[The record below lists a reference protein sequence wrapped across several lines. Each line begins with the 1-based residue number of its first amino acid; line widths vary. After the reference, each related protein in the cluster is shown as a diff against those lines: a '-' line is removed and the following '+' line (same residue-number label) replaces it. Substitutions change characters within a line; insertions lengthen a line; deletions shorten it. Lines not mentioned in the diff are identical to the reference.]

1 MNKKERLWGKALMK
15 RIGSLLLIL
24 AMVLTT
30 LPFTPKYEVEAAGTG
45 TTLYL
50 QPNDNW
56 KEANAR
62 FALYY
67 FQGSS
72 NGWISMSDSDSD
84 GIYEGVVPE
93 GYSNIIFCRMNPS
106 ETDNNWS
113 NKWNQ
118 TADLTVP
125 TNGDNCYAIAE
136 GTWDNGGGTWS
147 KITSNPGGSGSEGD
161 DTATYTATIHF
172 VKNHSWKAVNL
183 YTWVNNGAEN
193 DLYSGSYPG
202 TKLSK
207 DADGYY
213 SETISFK
220 DPKHNGFNFILNNG
234 SGEGSE
240 QTIDLNLP
248 YNTYFN
254 NADKKAE
261 VWVEL
266 TAMSDG
272 KYNATISSEK
282 IEISDIT
289 SSPVINADNSVT
301 FYYKNTSATS
311 VEVKGDFN
319 DWKGG
324 TVYQM
329 TKNASAGVWSCKV
342 SSLSCGI
349 HQYKFFVNGNEW
361 ITDPCNSLMADGNS
375 AFTVSNPSAVDE
387 NEITVNIYYTRA
399 DGQYTVPNVDG
410 DDTGVWNASVSVNNA
425 SATRKDFE
433 GYTDDGAKLTMT
445 VNGRETRSLK
455 IKTRLSTASREWMQQ
470 EEEQTVDLLDI
481 VSGTVNVY
489 LNSEGTNGRSGN
501 VSKSLTFGNDI
512 VACNKI
518 TEAQYDYDKATVSV
532 KTLKPLSNP
541 EAGLK
546 LVGAGN
552 SEIEV
557 LKIEE
562 NEGSY
567 VLTLN
572 ESLDLKD
579 LSDTKVQLTE
589 DTKHYGYS
597 INCDNMYASDKFEAE
612 YTYTGDDLGATYSEE
627 STTFKVWAPT
637 AKAVKVQ
644 LYATGSDDEKGAEEL
659 GTYTMSGGTKDD
671 KGVWTVTVNGDL
683 KGKYYTYKVTVNGK
697 TIEAV
702 DPYARTTGVNGK
714 RGMVIDLNS
723 TNPKSGWNEI
733 EDQPESY
740 TDATIYELHV
750 RDFSIDDSSGV
761 KDKWQGKFMA
771 LTEEGT
777 TVNGVKGNPSTGL
790 DYMKEMGFTHLHLL
804 PIYDYGSVDETKCDT
819 FNWGYDPVNYNT
831 PEGSYSTDP
840 YNGEVRVKEMKEMV
854 DTLHKNNIGV
864 IMDVVYNHVY
874 NADEFSFNQIV
885 PGYFSRVNS
894 NASGCG
900 NDTASERAMVRKFI
914 VDSVVYWAKEYHLD
928 GFRFDLV
935 GLLDTETV
943 NEIVNTVHE
952 EVREDIIFYGEGW
965 DMDGTNKEPGTEM
978 AKQGNASKT
987 PGFAYF
993 SDSMRNLL
1001 GGNNGNSVGFVSGAN
1016 DYNMETDLVNNFMGK
1031 PWWTNNPSQVVQYA
1045 SCHDNYTLIDKLVKS
1060 TGASGV
1066 TPDIIKMNNLA
1077 ASIYMT
1083 SQGIPFIHAGEE
1095 MLREKIEADGSR
1107 CENSYNASD
1116 AVNSIK
1122 WDKLLNETYAK
1133 NSEYYQGLIAFR
1145 KAHPALS
1152 LSTSAGVG
1160 SKVVEIN
1167 TENRLVS
1174 FRIDG
1179 GVNQSVGEDGLENE
1193 AESIFLIFNANNDAK
1208 TVDLPEGSW
1217 RVYINATNAG
1227 TTPLSD
1233 AISGT
1238 VEVPAISAMVLVKDA
1253 YCSLQSLIASV
1264 ESNFEQNIYQDNYT
1278 TATVKNLEDAL
1289 ADAKKFTDQD
1299 SEKALKDAY
1308 DALKKAVVGMKS
1320 MAYTVTLNADPV
1332 EGGTLSGEGAF
1343 ASDEETTIKAEVA
1356 AGYKFVGWYDAEEK
1370 MVSENASYT
1379 VSVDT
1384 VGRGAHVYTAKF
1396 EQVSTDDN
1404 DDSNNG
1410 DNNNNNN
1417 NGGNDG
1423 GNKPEEN
1430 ITPDEN
1436 VNANTTTNT
1445 QKTDKTVRTGDQNNG
1460 ILWMALLIM
1469 SIVVVVGAVVIR
1481 RKRQRGSLN

>member
-30 LPFTPKYEVEAAGTG
+30 LPFTPKYEVQAAGTG

-50 QPNDNW
+50 QPSNNW
-56 KEANAR
+56 KSDNAR

-67 FQGSS
+67 FESGKPD
-72 NGWISMSDSDSD
+72 GWASMSDLDSD
-84 GIYEGVVPE
+84 GIYEGEVPE

-106 ETDNNWS
+106 ATDNNWS

-136 GTWDNGGGTWS
+136 GTWDKGGGTWS

-161 DTATYTATIHF
+161 DPAT
-172 VKNHSWKAVNL
+172 
-183 YTWVNNGAEN
+183 
-193 DLYSGSYPG
+193 
-202 TKLSK
+202 
-207 DADGYY
+207 
-213 SETISFK
+213 
-220 DPKHNGFNFILNNG
+220 
-234 SGEGSE
+234 
-240 QTIDLNLP
+240 
-248 YNTYFN
+248 
-254 NADKKAE
+254 
-261 VWVEL
+261 
-266 TAMSDG
+266 
-272 KYNATISSEK
+272 
-282 IEISDIT
+282 DIT
-289 SSPVINADNSVT
+289 TSPVINADNSVT

-311 VEVKGDFN
+311 VEVRADFN
-319 DWKGG
+319 DWSGG
-324 TVYQM
+324 DGYQM
-329 TKNASAGVWSCKV
+329 TKDDATGVWSCKV
-342 SSLSCGI
+342 SGLSCGI

-375 AFTVSNPSAVDE
+375 AFTVSNPRAVDE
-387 NEITVNIYYTRA
+387 NKITVNIYYTRA

-433 GYTDDGAKLTMT
+433 EYTDDGAKLTMT

-750 RDFSIDDSSGV
+750 RDFSIDASSGMEN
-761 KDKWQGKFMA
+761 KGKFLA

-935 GLLDTETV
+935 GLLDTETI
-943 NEIVNTVHE
+943 NEIVTEVHKI
-952 EVREDIIFYGEGW
+952 RPDIIFYGEGW

-1016 DYNMETDLVNNFMGK
+1016 YYNMETDLVNNFMGK

-1308 DALKKAVVGMKS
+1308 DALKKAVVGMKI

-1384 VGRGAHVYTAKF
+1384 VGIGAHVYTAKF

>member
-30 LPFTPKYEVEAAGTG
+30 LPFTPKYEVQAAGTG

-50 QPNDNW
+50 QPSNNW
-56 KEANAR
+56 KSDNAR

-67 FQGSS
+67 FESGKPD
-72 NGWISMSDSDSD
+72 GWASMSDLDSD
-84 GIYEGVVPE
+84 GIYEGEVPE

-106 ETDNNWS
+106 ATDNNWS

-136 GTWDNGGGTWS
+136 GTWDKGGGTWS

-161 DTATYTATIHF
+161 DPAT
-172 VKNHSWKAVNL
+172 
-183 YTWVNNGAEN
+183 
-193 DLYSGSYPG
+193 
-202 TKLSK
+202 
-207 DADGYY
+207 
-213 SETISFK
+213 
-220 DPKHNGFNFILNNG
+220 
-234 SGEGSE
+234 
-240 QTIDLNLP
+240 
-248 YNTYFN
+248 
-254 NADKKAE
+254 
-261 VWVEL
+261 
-266 TAMSDG
+266 
-272 KYNATISSEK
+272 
-282 IEISDIT
+282 DIT
-289 SSPVINADNSVT
+289 TSPVINADNSVT

-311 VEVKGDFN
+311 VEVRADFN
-319 DWKGG
+319 GWSGG
-324 TVYQM
+324 DGYQM
-329 TKNASAGVWSCKV
+329 TKDDATGVWSCKV
-342 SSLSCGI
+342 SGRSCGI

-375 AFTVSNPSAVDE
+375 AFTVSNPRAVDE
-387 NEITVNIYYTRA
+387 NKITVNIYYTRA

-433 GYTDDGAKLTMT
+433 EYTDDGAKLTMT

-750 RDFSIDDSSGV
+750 RDFSIDASSGMEN
-761 KDKWQGKFMA
+761 KGKFLA

-777 TVNGVKGNPSTGL
+777 TVNGEKGNPSTGL

-943 NEIVNTVHE
+943 NEIVNTVHK

-1001 GGNNGNSVGFVSGAN
+1001 GGNNGKSVGFVSGAN
-1016 DYNMETDLVNNFMGK
+1016 YYNMETDLVNNFMGK

-1122 WDKLLNETYAK
+1122 WDKLLNEPNAK

-1308 DALKKAVVGMKS
+1308 DALKKAVVGMKI

>member
-30 LPFTPKYEVEAAGTG
+30 LPFTPKYEVKAAGTG

-50 QPNDNW
+50 QPNENW
-56 KEANAR
+56 KKDNAR

-67 FQGSS
+67 FNDSG
-72 NGWISMSDSDSD
+72 NGWASMSDSDGD
-84 GIYEGVVPE
+84 GIYEGVVQE
-93 GYSNIIFCRMNPS
+93 GYSNVIFCRMNPS
-106 ETDNNWS
+106 ATDNNWN
-113 NKWNQ
+113 NKWNK
-118 TADLTVP
+118 TADLM
-125 TNGDNCYAIAE
+125 IQ
-136 GTWDNGGGTWS
+136 
-147 KITSNPGGSGSEGD
+147 
-161 DTATYTATIHF
+161 
-172 VKNHSWKAVNL
+172 
-183 YTWVNNGAEN
+183 
-193 DLYSGSYPG
+193 
-202 TKLSK
+202 
-207 DADGYY
+207 ADGKNFYIVEDGAWDGEIG
-213 SETISFK
+213 SWSTFTPNPDPGDPGAPEDETI
-220 DPKHNGFNFILNNG
+220 
-234 SGEGSE
+234 
-240 QTIDLNLP
+240 
-248 YNTYFN
+248 
-254 NADKKAE
+254 
-261 VWVEL
+261 
-266 TAMSDG
+266 
-272 KYNATISSEK
+272 ISPE
-282 IEISDIT
+282 
-289 SSPVINADNSVT
+289 INADNSVT

-311 VEVKGDFN
+311 VEVRADFN
-319 DWKGG
+319 GWSGG
-324 TVYQM
+324 DGYQM
-329 TKNASAGVWSCKV
+329 TKDDATGVWSRTV
-342 SSLSCGI
+342 SDLSCGI

-361 ITDPCNSLMADGNS
+361 IADPCNSLKVGSDNNS
-375 AFTVSNPSAVDE
+375 AFTVSNPSAVDN

-425 SATRKDFE
+425 SGTRKDFE
-433 GYTDDGAKLTMT
+433 EYTEDGARLTLT

-455 IKTRLSTASREWMQQ
+455 IKTRLSTASSEWMQQ

-489 LNSEGTNGRSGN
+489 LNSEGTNGNGGN

-518 TEAQYDYDKATVSV
+518 TEVQYNYDKATVSV
-532 KTLKPLSNP
+532 KTLKPLRDP
-541 EAGLK
+541 ETGLK
-546 LVGAGN
+546 LVGAEN
-552 SEIEV
+552 SEITTKEV
-557 LKIEE
+557 AE
-562 NEGSY
+562 NSGSY

-597 INCDNMYASDKFEAE
+597 ISINCDNMYASDKFEAE
-612 YTYTGDDLGATYSEE
+612 YTYTGDDLGATYRKE

-637 AKAVKVQ
+637 AKKVEVQ
-644 LYATGSDDEKGAEEL
+644 LYATGSDDEKGAKTL
-659 GTYTMSGGTKDD
+659 GTYSMTGGSKND
-671 KGVWTVTVNGDL
+671 KGVWTVTVPKDL
-683 KGKYYTYKVTVNGK
+683 NKIYYTYKVTVNGE

-723 TNPKSGWNEI
+723 TNPESGWNEI

-777 TVNGVKGNPSTGL
+777 TVNGEKGNPSTGL

-943 NEIVNTVHE
+943 NEIVNTVHK

-1001 GGNNGNSVGFVSGAN
+1001 GGNNGKSVGFVSGAN
-1016 DYNMETDLVNNFMGK
+1016 YYNMETDLVNNFMGK

-1122 WDKLLNETYAK
+1122 WDKLLNEPNAK

-1264 ESNFEQNIYQDNYT
+1264 ESNFEQNIYQHNYT

-1308 DALKKAVVGMKS
+1308 DALKKAVVGMKI

-1384 VGRGAHVYTAKF
+1384 VGIGAHVYTAKF

>member
-30 LPFTPKYEVEAAGTG
+30 LPFTPKYEVQAAGTG

-50 QPNDNW
+50 QPSNNW
-56 KEANAR
+56 KSDNAR

-67 FQGSS
+67 FESGKPD
-72 NGWISMSDSDSD
+72 GWASMSDLDSD
-84 GIYEGVVPE
+84 GIYEGEVPE

-106 ETDNNWS
+106 ATDNNWS

-136 GTWDNGGGTWS
+136 GTWDKGGGTWS

-161 DTATYTATIHF
+161 DPAT
-172 VKNHSWKAVNL
+172 
-183 YTWVNNGAEN
+183 
-193 DLYSGSYPG
+193 
-202 TKLSK
+202 
-207 DADGYY
+207 
-213 SETISFK
+213 
-220 DPKHNGFNFILNNG
+220 
-234 SGEGSE
+234 
-240 QTIDLNLP
+240 
-248 YNTYFN
+248 
-254 NADKKAE
+254 
-261 VWVEL
+261 
-266 TAMSDG
+266 
-272 KYNATISSEK
+272 
-282 IEISDIT
+282 DIT
-289 SSPVINADNSVT
+289 TSPVINADNSVT

-311 VEVKGDFN
+311 VEVRADFN
-319 DWKGG
+319 DWSGG
-324 TVYQM
+324 DGYQM
-329 TKNASAGVWSCKV
+329 TKDDATGVWSCKV
-342 SSLSCGI
+342 SGLSCGI

-375 AFTVSNPSAVDE
+375 AFTVSNPRAVDE
-387 NEITVNIYYTRA
+387 NKITVNIYYTRA

-433 GYTDDGAKLTMT
+433 EYTDDGAKLTMT

-750 RDFSIDDSSGV
+750 RDFSIDASSGMEN
-761 KDKWQGKFMA
+761 KGKFLA

-935 GLLDTETV
+935 GLLDTETI
-943 NEIVNTVHE
+943 NEIVTEVHKI
-952 EVREDIIFYGEGW
+952 RPDIIFYGEGW

-1001 GGNNGNSVGFVSGAN
+1001 GGNNGNSVGFVSGA
-1016 DYNMETDLVNNFMGK
+1016 DYENMENDLVNNFMGK

-1122 WDKLLNETYAK
+1122 WDKLLNEPNAK

-1264 ESNFEQNIYQDNYT
+1264 ESNFEQNIYQHNYT

-1308 DALKKAVVGMKS
+1308 DALKKAVVGMKI

-1384 VGRGAHVYTAKF
+1384 VGIGAHVYTAKF

>member
-30 LPFTPKYEVEAAGTG
+30 LPFTPKYEVKAAGTG

-50 QPNDNW
+50 QPNENW
-56 KEANAR
+56 KKDNAR

-67 FQGSS
+67 FNDSG
-72 NGWISMSDSDSD
+72 NGWASMSDSDGD
-84 GIYEGVVPE
+84 GIYEGVVQE
-93 GYSNIIFCRMNPS
+93 GYSNVIFCRMNPS
-106 ETDNNWS
+106 ATDNNWK

-118 TADLTVP
+118 TA
-125 TNGDNCYAIAE
+125 
-136 GTWDNGGGTWS
+136 
-147 KITSNPGGSGSEGD
+147 
-161 DTATYTATIHF
+161 
-172 VKNHSWKAVNL
+172 NL
-183 YTWVNNGAEN
+183 MIQ
-193 DLYSGSYPG
+193 
-202 TKLSK
+202 
-207 DADGYY
+207 ADGKNYY
-213 SETISFK
+213 IVADGAWNGEIGSWSTFTPNPDPGDPGAPEDETI
-220 DPKHNGFNFILNNG
+220 I
-234 SGEGSE
+234 
-240 QTIDLNLP
+240 
-248 YNTYFN
+248 
-254 NADKKAE
+254 
-261 VWVEL
+261 
-266 TAMSDG
+266 
-272 KYNATISSEK
+272 
-282 IEISDIT
+282 
-289 SSPVINADNSVT
+289 SPVINADNSVT
-301 FYYKNTSATS
+301 FYYKNASATS

-319 DWKGG
+319 GWSGG
-324 TVYQM
+324 EDYQM
-329 TKNASAGVWSCKV
+329 TKNASTGVWSCKV
-342 SSLSCGI
+342 SGLSCGI

-387 NEITVNIYYTRA
+387 N
-399 DGQYTVPNVDG
+399 
-410 DDTGVWNASVSVNNA
+410 
-425 SATRKDFE
+425 
-433 GYTDDGAKLTMT
+433 
-445 VNGRETRSLK
+445 
-455 IKTRLSTASREWMQQ
+455 
-470 EEEQTVDLLDI
+470 
-481 VSGTVNVY
+481 
-489 LNSEGTNGRSGN
+489 
-501 VSKSLTFGNDI
+501 
-512 VACNKI
+512 KI

-532 KTLKPLSNP
+532 KTLKPLSGP

-557 LKIEE
+557 SKIEE

-567 VLTLN
+567 VLTLKKA
-572 ESLDLKD
+572 LDLKD

-589 DTKHYGYS
+589 DAKHYGYS
-597 INCDNMYASDKFEAE
+597 INCDNAYASDKFEKD
-612 YTYTGDDLGATYSEE
+612 YTYDGDDLGATYSEE

-637 AKAVKVQ
+637 AKAVEVQ
-644 LYATGSDDEKGAEEL
+644 LYATGSDDETSAKTLDA
-659 GTYTMSGGTKDD
+659 YSMIGGSKND
-671 KGVWTVTVNGDL
+671 KGVWTVTVSGDL
-683 KGKYYTYKVTVNGK
+683 KGTYYTYRVTVNGE

-723 TNPKSGWNEI
+723 TNPNSGWNEI

-750 RDFSIDDSSGV
+750 RDFSIDASSGM
-761 KDKWQGKFMA
+761 KNKGKFLA

-777 TVNGVKGNPSTGL
+777 TVNGGKGNPSTGL

-935 GLLDTETV
+935 GLLDTETI
-943 NEIVNTVHE
+943 NEIVTEVHKI
-952 EVREDIIFYGEGW
+952 RPDIIFYGEGW
-965 DMDGTNKEPGTEM
+965 DMDWTNKEPGTEM

-993 SDSMRNLL
+993 SDNMRNLL
-1001 GGNNGNSVGFVSGAN
+1001 GGNNGNSRGFVSGA
-1016 DYNMETDLVNNFMGK
+1016 DYENMENDLVNNFMGK

-1167 TENRLVS
+1167 KENRLVS

-1308 DALKKAVVGMKS
+1308 DALKKAVVGMKI

>member
-30 LPFTPKYEVEAAGTG
+30 LPFTPKYEVKAAGTG

-50 QPNDNW
+50 QPNENW
-56 KEANAR
+56 KKDNAR

-67 FQGSS
+67 FNDSG
-72 NGWISMSDSDSD
+72 NGWASMSDSDGD
-84 GIYEGVVPE
+84 GIYEGVVQE
-93 GYSNIIFCRMNPS
+93 GYSNVIFCRMNPS
-106 ETDNNWS
+106 ATDNNWN
-113 NKWNQ
+113 NKWNK
-118 TADLTVP
+118 TADLM
-125 TNGDNCYAIAE
+125 IQ
-136 GTWDNGGGTWS
+136 
-147 KITSNPGGSGSEGD
+147 
-161 DTATYTATIHF
+161 
-172 VKNHSWKAVNL
+172 
-183 YTWVNNGAEN
+183 
-193 DLYSGSYPG
+193 
-202 TKLSK
+202 
-207 DADGYY
+207 ADGKNYY
-213 SETISFK
+213 IVEDGAWDGEIGSWSTFTPNPDPGDPGAPEDETI
-220 DPKHNGFNFILNNG
+220 I
-234 SGEGSE
+234 
-240 QTIDLNLP
+240 
-248 YNTYFN
+248 
-254 NADKKAE
+254 
-261 VWVEL
+261 
-266 TAMSDG
+266 
-272 KYNATISSEK
+272 
-282 IEISDIT
+282 
-289 SSPVINADNSVT
+289 SPVINADKSVT

-311 VEVKGDFN
+311 VEVRADFN
-319 DWKGG
+319 GWSGG
-324 TVYQM
+324 DGYQM
-329 TKNASAGVWSCKV
+329 TKDDATGVWSWSCPV
-342 SSLSCGI
+342 SDLSCGI

-361 ITDPCNSLMADGNS
+361 IADPCNSLKVGSDNNS
-375 AFTVSNPSAVDE
+375 AFTVSNPSAVDK

-425 SATRKDFE
+425 SGTRKDFE
-433 GYTDDGAKLTMT
+433 EYTEDGARLTLT

-455 IKTRLSTASREWMQQ
+455 IKTRLSTASSEWMQQ

-489 LNSEGTNGRSGN
+489 LNSEGTNGNGGN

-518 TEAQYDYDKATVSV
+518 TEVQYNYDKATVSV
-532 KTLKPLSNP
+532 KTLKPLRDP
-541 EAGLK
+541 ETGLK
-546 LVGAGN
+546 LVGAEN
-552 SEIEV
+552 SEITTKEV
-557 LKIEE
+557 AE
-562 NEGSY
+562 NSGSY

-597 INCDNMYASDKFEAE
+597 ISINCDNMYASDKFEAE
-612 YTYTGDDLGATYSEE
+612 YTYTGDDLGATYRKE

-637 AKAVKVQ
+637 AKKVEVQ
-644 LYATGSDDEKGAEEL
+644 LYATGSDDEKGAKTL
-659 GTYTMSGGTKDD
+659 GTYSMTGGSKND
-671 KGVWTVTVNGDL
+671 KGVWTVTVPEDL
-683 KGKYYTYKVTVNGK
+683 NKIYYTYKVTVNGE

-723 TNPKSGWNEI
+723 TNPESGWNEI

-761 KDKWQGKFMA
+761 KDEWQGKFMA

-777 TVNGVKGNPSTGL
+777 TVNGEKGNPSTGL

-943 NEIVNTVHE
+943 NEIVNTVHK

-1016 DYNMETDLVNNFMGK
+1016 YYNMETDLVNNFMGK

-1122 WDKLLNETYAK
+1122 WDKLLNEPNAK

-1264 ESNFEQNIYQDNYT
+1264 ESNFEQNIYQHNYT

-1308 DALKKAVVGMKS
+1308 DALKKAVVGMKI

-1384 VGRGAHVYTAKF
+1384 VGIGAHVYTAKF